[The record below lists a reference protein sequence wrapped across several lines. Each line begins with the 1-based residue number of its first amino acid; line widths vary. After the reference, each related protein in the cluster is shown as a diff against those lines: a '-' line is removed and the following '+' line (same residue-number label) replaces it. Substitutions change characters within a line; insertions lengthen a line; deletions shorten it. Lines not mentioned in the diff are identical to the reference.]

1 MLLGLSIRD
10 VVLIERLDMA
20 FQPGLSALTG
30 ETGAG
35 KSILLD
41 SMGLALGARSDA
53 SLVRKGAKQLSVTAE
68 FALPALHPALALL
81 DEQGVENDE
90 TLILR
95 RTVSI
100 DGRSRAFVN
109 DQPVSAGFLKKLG
122 DRLVEI
128 NGQFASH
135 SLLNPATHQ
144 DMLDAFGKIDATLVR
159 NAWAEWRKALSARNE
174 AEQRLAK
181 AQSEEDYLRHAV
193 GELAKMAPV
202 PGEESV
208 LAERRQTMIH
218 GEKLIEAITQAN
230 SFFSRHGDADAQ
242 ILSAARA
249 LERVADKAQ
258 GLFDSVIEALNR
270 AALETSEAGAQLAR
284 LSQSVDLDPKAL
296 ESVEERL
303 FALRALA
310 RKHNV
315 AVDDLAAL
323 QSRME
328 ADLDALESGND
339 NLGRLAEAER
349 KAGEKYQ
356 QTARKLSAERNK
368 AASALEAAVAKEL
381 PALKLDRARFM
392 VRIIPLGPPEWNSNG
407 VDSVSF
413 EVATNAGTDPGPLAK
428 IASGGELAR
437 LMLALKVVLAGMD
450 QTDVI
455 VFDEADSAVG
465 GAVAAAVGERLSNL
479 ATKMQV
485 LAVTHSPQVAALAD
499 HHWHV
504 AKEDD
509 GKGGTVTKI
518 AALSPDDRKEE
529 IARMLSGAEITVEA
543 RAAAEQ
549 LLLQGGAMPSFEE
562 KRQNPNS

>member
-53 SLVRKGAKQLSVTAE
+53 ALVRKGAKQLSVTAE

-81 DEQGVENDE
+81 DEQGIEDDE

-144 DMLDAFGKIDATLVR
+144 DMLDAFGKIDASPVQS
-159 NAWAEWRKALSARNE
+159 AWADWRKALSARTE

-181 AQSEEDYLRHAV
+181 ARSEEDYLRHAA
-193 GELAKMAPV
+193 GELAKMSPV
-202 PGEESV
+202 PGEETV

-230 SFFSRHGDADAQ
+230 AFFSRHGDADAQ

-258 GLFDSVIEALNR
+258 GLFDPVIEALNR
-270 AALETSEAGAQLAR
+270 AALETSEAGALLAR
-284 LSQSVDLDPKAL
+284 LSQSVELDPKAL

-339 NLGRLAEAER
+339 NLDRLSEAER

-356 QTARKLSAERNK
+356 QAASRLSAARNK
-368 AASALEAAVAKEL
+368 AASALETAVAGEL

-392 VRIIPLGPPEWNSNG
+392 VRIAPLGPSEWKSDG

-465 GAVAAAVGERLSNL
+465 GAVAAAVGERLSDL
-479 ATKMQV
+479 AMKMQV

-504 AKEDD
+504 AKGDD

-518 AALSPDDRKEE
+518 AALSLDDRKEE
-529 IARMLSGAEITVEA
+529 IARMLSGAEITAEA

-549 LLLQGGAMPSFEE
+549 LLLQGGKSASF
-562 KRQNPNS
+562 

>member
-53 SLVRKGAKQLSVTAE
+53 ALVRKGAKQLSVTAE
-68 FALPALHPALALL
+68 FALPAQHPALALL
-81 DEQGVENDE
+81 DEQGIEGDE

-135 SLLNPATHQ
+135 SLLNPATHR
-144 DMLDAFGKIDATLVR
+144 DMLDAFGKIDASPTR
-159 NAWAEWRKALSARNE
+159 SAWADWRKALSARTE
-174 AEQRLAK
+174 AEERLAK
-181 AQSEEDYLRHAV
+181 ARSEEDYLRHAV
-193 GELAKMAPV
+193 GELAKISPV
-202 PGEESV
+202 PGEEGV

-230 SFFSRHGDADAQ
+230 AFFSRHGDADAQ

-258 GLFDSVIEALNR
+258 GLFDPAIEALSR
-270 AALETSEAGAQLAR
+270 AALETSEAGALLAR
-284 LSQSVDLDPKAL
+284 LSQSVELDPKAL

-328 ADLDALESGND
+328 ADLDTLESGND
-339 NLGRLAEAER
+339 NLGRLSEAER
-349 KAGEKYQ
+349 KAGEKYRQ
-356 QTARKLSAERNK
+356 AANGLSAARNK
-368 AASALEAAVAKEL
+368 AASALEAAVAREL

-392 VRIIPLGPPEWNSNG
+392 VRIAPLGPSEWNGDG

-465 GAVAAAVGERLSNL
+465 GAVAAAVGERLSDL

-504 AKEDD
+504 AKDDD
-509 GKGGTVTKI
+509 GKGGTVTQI
-518 AALSPDDRKEE
+518 AALSLDDRKEE
-529 IARMLSGAEITVEA
+529 IARMLSGAEITAEA

-549 LLLQGGAMPSFEE
+549 LLLRGGKSA
-562 KRQNPNS
+562 NS